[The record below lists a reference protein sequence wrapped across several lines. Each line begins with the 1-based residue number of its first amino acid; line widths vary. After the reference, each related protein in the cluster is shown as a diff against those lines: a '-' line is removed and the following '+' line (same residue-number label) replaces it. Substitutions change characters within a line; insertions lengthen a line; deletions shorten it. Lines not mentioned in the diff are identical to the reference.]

1 MTVTVPLIGII
12 ILIFALHTILTH
24 LSNWALRECKDPGL
38 VVLVAF
44 ATIIELVVCISMLV
58 SYLS

>member
-12 ILIFALHTILTH
+12 ILIFVLHTILTH
-24 LSNWALRECKDPGL
+24 LSNWAIRECEDPGL
-38 VVLVAF
+38 LTLVVFV
-44 ATIIELVVCISMLV
+44 TIIELVVCISMLV